1 MRKSNG
7 FQWKPLS
14 QRQKQ
19 TLSWWAPQSAYSGYN
34 GIIDDG
40 SIRSGKTFTMGFSF
54 VQWGMT
60 CFNGQQFAMCGKTIA
75 SFRRNVLGTLKQ
87 QLAAC
92 GYLVKEHR
100 AENCMTVSK
109 GNKSNEFYFFGGKD
123 ESSQDL
129 IQGITLAGAFFDE
142 VALMPQSF
150 VNQATARCSISG
162 SKFWFNCNPG
172 SPQHWFYLEWV
183 RKARSRKMVYLHFTM
198 DDNLSLTEDIKE
210 RYRKQYSGVFYKR
223 YILGEWVNAE
233 GLVYPF
239 FAENEDPYLFKDPIA
254 GLEGRF
260 FVSIDYGT
268 HNPCSMGLWAVNSGK
283 AIRIKESYYD
293 STKTK
298 IQRTDEE
305 HYAELEKLVRGYY
318 IQAVVVDPSAASFI
332 ETIKRHG
339 RFVVIPANNDVINGI
354 RCVGSLLQAGLIKI
368 HESCVDSRREF
379 GLYSWDEKAP
389 EDRVLK
395 EFDHAMD
402 DVRYFCYT
410 IFAQEVRWADWST

>member
-1 MRKSNG
+1 M
-7 FQWKPLS
+7 PLG
-14 QRQKQ
+14 QKQ
-19 TLSWWAPQSAYSGYN
+19 LEILRFRRTHYDFL
-34 GIIDDG
+34 ICEG
-40 SIRSGKTFTMGFSF
+40 SVRSGKTSLMTVGFHDDA
-54 VQWGMT
+54 MER
-60 CFNGQQFAMCGKTIA
+60 FNGQRFGICGKTVDSAIKNIIEPYI
-75 SFRRNVLGTLKQ
+75 SMR
-87 QLAAC
+87 
-92 GYLVKEHR
+92 YVKESYQVKWSR
-100 AENCMTVSK
+100 SSKTLTLTK
-109 GNKSNEFYFFGGKD
+109 GNVTNIFEVFGGKD
-123 ESSQDL
+123 ESSYML
-129 IQGITLAGAFFDE
+129 IQGRTLAGCLIDE
-142 VALMPQSF
+142 VVLQPRSF
-150 VNQATARCSISG
+150 VEQAMTRCSVDGAKI
-162 SKFWFNCNPG
+162 WFSCNPAG
-172 SPQHWFYLEWV
+172 KQHWFNQEWIEHAEE
-183 RKARSRKMVYLHFTM
+183 RNAMHLHFVLR
-198 DDNLSLTEDIKE
+198 DNPGLSEATITRLENAF
-210 RYRKQYSGVFYKR
+210 SGVFYKR

-239 FAENEDPYLFKDPIA
+239 FAENEEPYLFKEPIA

-268 HNPCSMGLWAVNSGK
+268 HNPCSMGLWVVNSGK

-293 STKTK
+293 STKNK

-379 GLYSWDEKAP
+379 GLYSWDEKSP

-402 DVRYFCYT
+402 DIRYFCYT

>member
-1 MRKSNG
+1 MQKNNG
-7 FQWKPLS
+7 FHWKALS

-19 TLSWWAPQSAYSGYN
+19 ILSWWAPQSAYSGYN
-34 GIIDDG
+34 GIIADG
-40 SIRSGKTFTMGFSF
+40 AIRSGKTFAMGFSF

-75 SFRRNVLGTLKQ
+75 SFRRNVLGTLRQ
-87 QLAAC
+87 QLAAR
-92 GYLVKEHR
+92 GYSVKERR
-100 AENCMTVSK
+100 AENYMTVSK
-109 GNKSNEFYFFGGKD
+109 GGKANVFYFFGGKD

-150 VNQATARCSISG
+150 VNQATARCSVTG

-183 RKARSRKMVYLHFTM
+183 RKCRSRRMMYLHFTM
-198 DDNLSLTEDIKE
+198 DDNLSLSEDIKA
-210 RYRKQYSGVFYKR
+210 RYRSQYSGVFYQR
-223 YILGEWVNAE
+223 YILGLWTVAE

-239 FAENEDPYLFKDPIA
+239 FAANEDTYLFKDPIA

-268 HNPCSMGLWAVNSGK
+268 HNPCSMGLWVVNNGK

-298 IQRTDEE
+298 VQRTDEE
-305 HYAELEKLVRGYY
+305 HYSELERLVKGYY
-318 IQAVVVDPSAASFI
+318 IQAVIVDPSAASFI
-332 ETIKRHG
+332 ETIRRHG

-368 HESCVDSRREF
+368 HESCADSRREF
-379 GLYSWDEKAP
+379 GLYAWDEKSS

-402 DVRYFCYT
+402 DIRYFCYT
-410 IFAQEVRWADWST
+410 IFAPEIRWADWSS

>member
-1 MRKSNG
+1 M
-7 FQWKPLS
+7 PLG
-14 QRQKQ
+14 QKQ
-19 TLSWWAPQSAYSGYN
+19 LEILRFRQTSYSYL
-34 GIIDDG
+34 ICDG
-40 SIRSGKTFTMGFSF
+40 AVRSGKTSLMMVGFIDDA
-54 VQWGMT
+54 MT
-60 CFNGQQFAMCGKTIA
+60 RYNHQRFGVCGKTVDSAIK
-75 SFRRNVLGTLKQ
+75 NVIEPYISMQYAQKSYKLKWSRSGKTL
-87 QLAAC
+87 
-92 GYLVKEHR
+92 
-100 AENCMTVSK
+100 TVEK
-109 GNKSNEFYFFGGKD
+109 GNVVNIFEVFGGKD
-123 ESSQDL
+123 ESSYML
-129 IQGITLAGAFFDE
+129 IQGRTLAGCLIDE
-142 VALMPQSF
+142 VVLQPRSF
-150 VNQATARCSISG
+150 VEQAMTRCSVDGAKI
-162 SKFWFNCNPG
+162 WFSCNPAG
-172 SPQHWFYLEWV
+172 TQHWFNQEWIL
-183 RKARSRKMVYLHFTM
+183 RAEERNAMHLHFVLR
-198 DDNLSLTEDIKE
+198 DNPGLSEATITRLENAF
-210 RYRKQYSGVFYKR
+210 SGVFYKR

-268 HNPCSMGLWAVNSGK
+268 HNPCSMGLWVVNSGK

-298 IQRTDEE
+298 MQRTDEE
-305 HYAELEKLVRGYY
+305 HYTELEKLVRGYY
-318 IQAVVVDPSAASFI
+318 IQTIVVDPSAASFI